1 MAEIIKIAQA
11 FLIAL
16 GFGVGVFNNFA
27 PAKLT
32 GAGFQKLVN
41 SVCLGATF
49 IAAIIHASYGDA
61 TNLEAIA
68 YYVGAISFL
77 LIRQLHADDKS
88 PFMWM
93 LYALHNIA
101 GLVAVHQFS
110 AGNLTHFAFILSSA
124 LYLGVITYAMVL
136 GHYYLVVPKLTVDP
150 LKLSLKWMWAIFAV
164 KLVWS
169 SYGTYLST
177 DYLAEGTMLGGGYA
191 FNWLMILM
199 RYIWGY
205 VIIFTM
211 SVFTWKLVC
220 LRSTQSAT
228 GVLYAMTI
236 FVFIGELIS
245 GYLFFKFGMLV

>member
-1 MAEIIKIAQA
+1 MAEIIKIAEA

-16 GFGVGVFNNFA
+16 GFGVGAFNNFA
-27 PAKLT
+27 PSKLT

-49 IAAIIHASYGDA
+49 VAAIVHAMYANPMDLQAVG
-61 TNLEAIA
+61 

-77 LIRQLHADDKS
+77 LIRELHADEKT
-88 PFMWM
+88 PLMWG
-93 LYALHNIA
+93 LYALHCLA
-101 GLVAVHQFS
+101 GLGVVYQFIN
-110 AGNLTHFAFILSSA
+110 GDMMKFFFIVSST
-124 LYLGVITYAMVL
+124 LYLGIITFAMLL

-150 LKLSLKWMWAIFAV
+150 LKLSLKWLWAIFAV
-164 KLVWS
+164 KLLWS
-169 SYGTYLST
+169 SYGTYSSA
-177 DYLAEGTMLGGGYA
+177 DFLAEGTMLGGGYA

-211 SVFTWKLVC
+211 SIFTWKLVC